1 MSENTT
7 ELVAGARAAFTDA
20 VHQLI
25 GLRPDSIERD
35 DFGTQPIVRDSLYV
49 ELMEARYGEC
59 VGETVRR
66 QGTGSRTP
74 GWTDAISL
82 LDRIDRTVARWWPN
96 INGLADDYPDRP
108 ITVQRLYIL
117 VDWPWSPHELAELKR
132 YTRQVEVWVERA
144 NILLPTAVTHTYEL
158 RAACPACGETTTTVD
173 DGSGELVRQYVLQ
186 ADQSS
191 ARCVAC
197 ETSWAPE
204 CYRVLAAM
212 IGSEMPPGVLE

>member
-7 ELVAGARAAFTDA
+7 ELVAGARAAFADA

-25 GLRPDSIERD
+25 GLRPDTIERD

-49 ELMEARYGEC
+49 ELMEARYGER
-59 VGETVRR
+59 VGEAVRR

-82 LDRIDRTVARWWPN
+82 LDRIDRRVQLWWPSAPFEPVTQP
-96 INGLADDYPDRP
+96 L
-108 ITVQRLYIL
+108 TVRRLYALSDYRWCPQDIGSL
-117 VDWPWSPHELAELKR
+117 RHM
-132 YTRQVEVWVERA
+132 TREVQAWVERA
-144 NILLPTAVTHTYEL
+144 NTLLPTEVTHTYEL
-158 RAACPACGETTTTVD
+158 RAACPACGETTTQVD

-186 ADQSS
+186 ASQSS

-197 ETSWAPE
+197 ETNWDPGQ
-204 CYRVLAAM
+204 YRLLASM
-212 IGSEMPPGVLE
+212 IGADMPEGVLE